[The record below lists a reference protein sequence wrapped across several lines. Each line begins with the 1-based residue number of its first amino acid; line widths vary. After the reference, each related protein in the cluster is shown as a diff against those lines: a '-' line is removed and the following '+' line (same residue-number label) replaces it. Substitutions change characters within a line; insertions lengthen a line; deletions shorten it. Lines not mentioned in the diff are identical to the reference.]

1 MFMWYVNSVMTQTGL
16 HPESRLQPLLVDIR
30 SKTAGSHLSSNG
42 HAPAT
47 SRTEFMMQALDKDAS
62 TCLWMWVCMY
72 VIVYPAG
79 GWSLPEPG
87 LLFKTL
93 GGMSGRQLGQE
104 QGVGGW
110 GGVGWGLVGG
120 WLNHQPSPS
129 HPHTKTNSYIIND
142 LLLTSTKCL
151 NSPQD
156 VPQGG
161 MLIVALLLSAWL
173 VLSIQVGQ
181 FSRSFH
187 SGIMVPYDFLSR
199 VRLTLGGGVRSMFTV
214 DVCV

>member
-110 GGVGWGLVGG
+110 GGVGVSRRLTKPSTIS
-120 WLNHQPSPS
+120 LSPS
-129 HPHTKTNSYIIND
+129 HKNKFLYHQWPITY
-142 LLLTSTKCL
+142 
-151 NSPQD
+151 
-156 VPQGG
+156 
-161 MLIVALLLSAWL
+161 
-173 VLSIQVGQ
+173 
-181 FSRSFH
+181 FH
-187 SGIMVPYDFLSR
+187 
-199 VRLTLGGGVRSMFTV
+199 
-214 DVCV
+214 